1 MEYRLGIDVGGT
13 NTDAVILDADD
24 RVVSKAKHPT
34 TRDVSTGIMKAVE
47 LVLKESRIDPA
58 GIVYAMLGTTHSTN
72 AIVERKGL
80 EKVGVIRIGAPAG
93 IAAPPFVDWPEE
105 MLKYIGGVYRI
116 VKGGFEYNGKLISS
130 PDRDEIKS
138 SLEEMR
144 KRGIGALAVSCVFSP
159 VNNEH
164 ELLVREIARE
174 VFGDDFPI
182 SLSSEIGSI
191 GILERENATILNA
204 AISKLAASAYNS
216 FKNVLRE
223 HKINADLYITQNDGT
238 LMSVDYACQYP
249 VFTIAS
255 GPTNSL
261 RGAAF
266 LSRISDAVVVDVGGT
281 TTDVGILRNGF
292 PRESTSAIEIGGVR
306 TNFRMPDLISIGLGG
321 GSLVVKKNGGVKV
334 GPQSV
339 GYRITEEAI
348 VFGGSTLTATDCAVA
363 MGLAS
368 IGDHNRARKINRDI
382 ARDACERIK
391 EMVEEVI
398 DRMKTTS
405 ENVQVVLVGGGSILL
420 PPRLKGASS
429 VFRPD
434 HFDVANAIGAA
445 ISQISGSI
453 DGVFD
458 VATKGRNAVVEEVK
472 EAAIRE
478 AIRAGADER
487 SVEIVEIEEIP
498 LSYLPSN
505 AVRFK
510 VKAVGSLRKKLNRG

>member
-13 NTDAVILDADD
+13 NTDAVILDTDD
-24 RVVSKAKHPT
+24 RVVSKAKYPT

-47 LVLKESRIDPA
+47 LVLRESRIDP
-58 GIVYAMLGTTHSTN
+58 GDIVYAMLGTTHSTN

-80 EKVGVIRIGAPAG
+80 EKVGVIRLGAPAG
-93 IAAPPFVDWPEE
+93 VAAPPFVDWPEE
-105 MLKYIGGVYRI
+105 MLRYIGGIYRI

-138 SLEEMR
+138 SLKEM
-144 KRGIGALAVSCVFSP
+144 KSKGIGALAISCVFSP

-164 ELLVREIARE
+164 ELFVREIAQE
-174 VFGDDFPI
+174 IFGGDFPI
-182 SLSSEIGSI
+182 SLSCEIGSI

-204 AISKLAASAYNS
+204 AISKLASSAYNS
-216 FKNVLRE
+216 FKNVLRT
-223 HKINADLYITQNDGT
+223 HKIYADLYITQNDGT

-321 GSLVVKKNGGVKV
+321 GSIVAKKNNGVRV
-334 GPQSV
+334 GPESV
-339 GYRITEEAI
+339 GYRIIEEAI
-348 VFGGSTLTATDCAVA
+348 VFGGKTLTATDCAVA

-368 IGDHNRARKINRDI
+368 IGNQEKVKDVDTKI
-382 ARDACERIK
+382 ARRACERIK
-391 EMVEEVI
+391 EMVEEII

-405 ENVQVVLVGGGSILL
+405 EDVQVVLVGGGSILL
-420 PPRLKGASS
+420 PAGLKGASS
-429 VFRPD
+429 VFRPE

-458 VATKGRNAVVEEVK
+458 VATKGRSAVVEEVK

-478 AIRAGADER
+478 AIRAGADE
-487 SVEIVEIEEIP
+487 SSIEIVELEEIP

-510 VKAVGSLRKKLNRG
+510 VKAVGNLRKKTTRG